1 MTDKYVVTIAR
12 EFGSMGRPI
21 ARELSEILG
30 IEYYDRDIVDAA
42 AKKLNLPVSVVS
54 DEEETARTFFGMK
67 HPLGLGTS
75 EMQDKIF
82 STQQQIMN
90 TMAGK
95 GPCIIVGRCSDYLF
109 RNNKNTLNIFIYA
122 SYDKKLEN
130 CVNLLNMTK
139 ENAKRSIEEVDRAR
153 LRYHLHYTGYA
164 PSDYKYKDL
173 MVDSGVLGVDGTARL
188 LADYVKA
195 KFGI

>member
-1 MTDKYVVTIAR
+1 MED
-12 EFGSMGRPI
+12 
-21 ARELSEILG
+21 
-30 IEYYDRDIVDAA
+30 IEVRL
-42 AKKLNLPVSVVS
+42 AKVKNRLESS
-54 DEEETARTFFGMK
+54 DVKFHRQFA
-67 HPLGLGTS
+67 
-75 EMQDKIF
+75 
-82 STQQQIMN
+82 
-90 TMAGK
+90 
-95 GPCIIVGRCSDYLF
+95 CIIVGRCSDYLF

-195 KFGI
+195 KFGV

>member
-54 DEEETARTFFGMK
+54 DEEETAKTFFGMK

-75 EMQDKIF
+75 EMQDQIF

-90 TMAGK
+90 T
-95 GPCIIVGRCSDYLF
+95 IIGR
-109 RNNKNTLNIFIYA
+109 A
-122 SYDKKLEN
+122 H
-130 CVNLLNMTK
+130 V
-139 ENAKRSIEEVDRAR
+139 
-153 LRYHLHYTGYA
+153 
-164 PSDYKYKDL
+164 
-173 MVDSGVLGVDGTARL
+173 
-188 LADYVKA
+188 
-195 KFGI
+195 